1 MDPLEPWQAELMRD
15 NLLGLTKELED
26 RLSKLEGMYLD
37 DDPKD
42 RWAKEN
48 GYLKAVLATTL
59 IQLKAY
65 VK

>member
-1 MDPLEPWQAELMRD
+1 MKPLEPWQAELMRD
-15 NLLGLTKELED
+15 NLLGLTRELED
-26 RLSKLEGMYLD
+26 RLSKLEERYQD
-37 DDPKD
+37 DSFED
-42 RWAKEN
+42 RQAKEN